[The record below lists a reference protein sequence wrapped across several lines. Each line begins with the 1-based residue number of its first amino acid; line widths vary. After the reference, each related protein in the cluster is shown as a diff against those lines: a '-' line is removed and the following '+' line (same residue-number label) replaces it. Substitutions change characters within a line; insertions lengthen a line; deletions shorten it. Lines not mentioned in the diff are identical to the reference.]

1 MIQAVF
7 YKDSEQ
13 YRGFSVSGHA
23 GYEKKGKDIICASV
37 STLVINTVNAIEAL
51 TDNAGVCEQDA
62 SGCIRFKFTSDCDEK
77 GQLLIQ
83 ALDMGLINI
92 SKEYGKKYLQVHY
105 KEV

>member
-23 GYEKKGKDIICASV
+23 GYEKKGRDIICASV
-37 STLVINTVNAIEAL
+37 STLVINTVNAIETL
-51 TDNAGVCEQDA
+51 TANTGVCEQDG
-62 SGCIRFKFTSDCDEK
+62 SGCIRFKFSSDCDEK

-83 ALDMGLINI
+83 ALDMGLTNI